1 MKTSGWIYEAHFASF
16 FLSEMVEMKTSSS
29 IPYHGSSRHSK
40 SMNKYEMVALFVIL
54 ALFIT
59 LIIIVILNLTKTVPP
74 KPDDPDEL
82 PHSGHVID
90 VKGKSQPAVD
100 ITGTQ
105 QTIAS
110 SDLSETEPETPPS
123 GIGATSAG
131 TPAPETPPSGI
142 GATSAGTPAPETPPS
157 GTGATSAGT
166 PAPET
171 PPSGTGATSAG
182 AGAGTPPSKPSA
194 SLAPSTII
202 PPSNSSA
209 LPGDKIPDVKAIA
222 ASISKKNP
230 LPIEETNDIP
240 TETFYGKFISMR

>member
-29 IPYHGSSRHSK
+29 IPYHGSSRHSE

-123 GIGATSAG
+123 GT
-131 TPAPETPPSGI
+131 

-166 PAPET
+166 
-171 PPSGTGATSAG
+171 
-182 AGAGTPPSKPSA
+182 GAGTPPSKPSA